1 MQTQVEPHHE
11 LSIQI
16 RNVLGVGH
24 LECACPGSHGW
35 PVAGKRPVAVPRGVH
50 INSECLARPL
60 PGHDT
65 EDKVPRLAP
74 SPSQLHLRTGMR
86 VPYVSPAGRTNT
98 QLPFVFFTERTTG
111 FTTLCITQFFSGIPA
126 SAFSD
131 SQKLPTLS
139 PGILRNPSS
148 RNPRVYAGATASRNT
163 QFHLVLNSP
172 SYVFL
177 YLCWS
182 CCCSA
187 GARWLAPVSVHSA
200 KTLS

>member
-24 LECACPGSHGW
+24 LECACTGSHGW

-98 QLPFVFFTERTTG
+98 QLPFVFLLGVLLGLRLCVLRSSFPGYQLAHSQIPKSYQHFPLG
-111 FTTLCITQFFSGIPA
+111 F
-126 SAFSD
+126 
-131 SQKLPTLS
+131 
-139 PGILRNPSS
+139 
-148 RNPRVYAGATASRNT
+148 
-163 QFHLVLNSP
+163 
-172 SYVFL
+172 
-177 YLCWS
+177 
-182 CCCSA
+182 
-187 GARWLAPVSVHSA
+187 
-200 KTLS
+200 